1 MNNSEHD
8 YLVRRAAA
16 ERTAAEHADNLHA
29 RSAHLELAHRYEAA
43 AAAALGV
50 PVVQLRV
57 AQGGRARRT
66 R

>member
-1 MNNSEHD
+1 MNHSEHD

-29 RSAHLELAHRYEAA
+29 RNAHLELAHRYEVA
-43 AAAALGV
+43 AAAALGHA
-50 PVVQLRV
+50 VVQLRV
-57 AQGGRARRT
+57 NGNGSSRRQ